1 MGMVVTLFLAL
12 AAMTLSYALG
22 QGGPI
27 AGMVFFT
34 VLFIGAAIR
43 VVAPQPSPAWRLR
56 RGSRSPRRY
65 SASSTIARSPAVFAC
80 FEEGAQVVGQRLLAL
95 GPTRS

>member
-27 AGMVFFT
+27 AGLVFFT
-34 VLFIGAAIR
+34 VLLIGGTIR
-43 VVAPQPSPAWRLR
+43 VFAPKS
-56 RGSRSPRRY
+56 
-65 SASSTIARSPAVFAC
+65 
-80 FEEGAQVVGQRLLAL
+80 
-95 GPTRS
+95 

>member
-12 AAMTLSYALG
+12 AAMVLSYALG

-34 VLFIGAAIR
+34 VLLIGGSIR
-43 VVAPQPSPAWRLR
+43 VFAPR
-56 RGSRSPRRY
+56 
-65 SASSTIARSPAVFAC
+65 
-80 FEEGAQVVGQRLLAL
+80 
-95 GPTRS
+95 

>member
-12 AAMTLSYALG
+12 AAMTVSYALG

-34 VLFIGAAIR
+34 VLFIGAALR
-43 VVAPQPSPAWRLR
+43 VVLPS
-56 RGSRSPRRY
+56 S
-65 SASSTIARSPAVFAC
+65 
-80 FEEGAQVVGQRLLAL
+80 E
-95 GPTRS
+95 